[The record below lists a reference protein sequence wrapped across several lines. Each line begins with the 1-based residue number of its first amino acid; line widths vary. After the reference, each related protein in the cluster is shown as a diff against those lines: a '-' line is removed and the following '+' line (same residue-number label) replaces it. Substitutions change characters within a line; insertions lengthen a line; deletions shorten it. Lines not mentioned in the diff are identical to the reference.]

1 MCQTGAT
8 SGAVAAHNYRY
19 CNPVW
24 PGGFADPFVLKVR
37 GRYYAYAT
45 AAVDRPPDG
54 SLIFRI
60 LTSTNLIEWREA
72 GLAMPALGASYYR
85 YWAPEV
91 MADNGRFLLYY
102 AVHTDEFVASIRVA
116 VAERPEGPFVDS
128 GHDLTGAL
136 FAWAIDPHV
145 FRDHDGQ
152 WYLYITIEY
161 WDDPQG
167 YTGSGNAVV
176 RLRDPFT
183 VEGAPARVTPP
194 RHPWELFEARRPEK
208 GGVDWYT
215 VEGPAVLRH
224 RGRYYEMFSGG
235 CYYRDNYA
243 VSYATSS
250 TPMGPGGMRD
260 ASWRDWEDATGD
272 GRLMHGTPNQ
282 VIGPG
287 HNSLVRGPNNAD
299 LYIAYHAWAPGMT
312 ARRPCLD
319 RLYWHGDAMWTPGPT
334 HTSQPVPARPRLR
347 ALFDGDCRD
356 DGWRADGGDWIS
368 GDGGV
373 TQGDAAGPS
382 ALLWRREL
390 LGEMWLLEVNARR
403 HAGSGCYG
411 VRLCGDTNGAD
422 TLCDILIEPETR
434 RLCLQAPA
442 HSRVPDRPAVERVA
456 SLPVSFAPGA
466 WHQLLLGY
474 AGAVLTV
481 QLDGLPLLEAVTP
494 GLAGLFA
501 LYTAGCAATFDG
513 VTLTDHFRDE
523 FLAERHDPAL
533 LGWRSLPDDTHAGYA
548 GSSAAWRVRDG
559 ALAHVPPGSGVA
571 PLAVIL
577 KGTPRARYEYGATL
591 RMLDVSEDGA
601 SDAAAAMAGVVLWR
615 DEGTLR
621 VTLSGKG
628 ARGRLTVAGDGALA
642 AISTSCALDAFDAR
656 EWHTLMV
663 MRRDEGL
670 TVCVDGPKLLEVAL
684 PEGADTPGLAARGPA
699 EFTGVWY
706 TGH

>member
-1 MCQTGAT
+1 LCQNGVM
-8 SGAVAAHNYRY
+8 SGAVAAHNKQY
-19 CNPVW
+19 CNPIW
-24 PGGFADPFVLKVR
+24 PGGFADPFILKTR

-45 AAVDRPPDG
+45 ADVDRPPNG
-54 SLIFRI
+54 SLVFRI
-60 LTSTNLIEWREA
+60 LTSINLIEWREV
-72 GLAMPALGASYYR
+72 GRAMPTLGAPYYR

-91 MADNGRFLLYY
+91 TADNGRFLLYY

-161 WDDPQG
+161 WDDPEG

-243 VSYATSS
+243 VSYATSP

-272 GRLMHGTPNQ
+272 GRLMHGAPNQ

-299 LYIAYHAWAPGMT
+299 LYIAYHAWPPDMT

-319 RLYWHGDAMWTPGPT
+319 RLYWHGDALWTPGPT
-334 HTSQPVPARPRLR
+334 HTPQSAPALPRLR
-347 ALFDGDCRD
+347 VLFDGGHSADV
-356 DGWRADGGDWIS
+356 WRADGGDWIS
-368 GDGGV
+368 DVGGV
-373 TQGDAAGPS
+373 TQGDAAVPS
-382 ALLWRREL
+382 ALLWQRET
-390 LGEMWLLEVNARR
+390 LGETWLLEVNARR
-403 HAGSGCYG
+403 RVGPGCYG
-411 VRLCGDTNGAD
+411 VRLCGDTGAAD

-434 RLCLQAPA
+434 RLRLRTHPRGHAET
-442 HSRVPDRPAVERVA
+442 AVIEHIA
-456 SLPVSFAPGA
+456 SLPEDFVSGA
-466 WHQLLLGY
+466 WHQLLLAY

-481 QLDGLPLLEAVTP
+481 QLDGLPLLETVAP

-501 LYTAGCAATFDG
+501 LYTAGCSATFDG

-523 FLAERHDPAL
+523 FLDERYDPAL
-533 LGWRSLPDDTHAGYA
+533 LGWRSLPDDTHAGHA
-548 GSSAAWRVRDG
+548 DSSAAWRVRDG
-559 ALAHVPPGSGVA
+559 ALTHVPSGLNVA
-571 PLAVIL
+571 GLAVML

-591 RMLDVSEDGA
+591 RMLDVS
-601 SDAAAAMAGVVLWR
+601 
-615 DEGTLR
+615 
-621 VTLSGKG
+621 
-628 ARGRLTVAGDGALA
+628 GDGADGADEDAVSMAGLPA
-642 AISTSCALDAFDAR
+642 GDAIWKRDAR
-656 EWHTLMV
+656 PANGHG
-663 MRRDEGL
+663 RRRAHRYRYL
-670 TVCVDGPKLLEVAL
+670 
-684 PEGADTPGLAARGPA
+684 R
-699 EFTGVWY
+699 
-706 TGH
+706 